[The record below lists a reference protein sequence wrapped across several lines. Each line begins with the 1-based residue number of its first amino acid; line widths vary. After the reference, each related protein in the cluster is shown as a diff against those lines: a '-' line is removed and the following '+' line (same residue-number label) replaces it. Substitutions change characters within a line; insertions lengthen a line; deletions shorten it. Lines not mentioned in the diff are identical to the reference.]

1 MAKKKK
7 RMRGLSLLMSFILC
21 VGFCLGG
28 IPSKEIFADSEGQEE
43 VATPGDP
50 AGQDEET
57 VKGEP
62 GNEQDSLQIKG
73 QADEQDG
80 EQIKEPNDGQSGESN
95 DGQNNGQNDG
105 QHGESND
112 GQNNGQNDGQ
122 HGDPNDGQNDGQNNQ
137 NNARQIQIQFTGK
150 DKGEGKFEF
159 TVDDI
164 VFTAT
169 FVGGKVNDAKDT
181 WTVTDG
187 DYSCKISFSDTFD
200 RDKYEVK
207 LLSTT
212 DDFAAPLKMTGDN
225 EALVFDESYH
235 LQDTMKLTFVKRSNN
250 GQGNQ
255 GPAPGNATAVINLSG
270 PEGNWNLSP
279 IVYEPYDVENSDGTW
294 SAPYARY
301 AFVADLSINKG
312 ERTEGIGH
320 YDKKSDV
327 KGLAKQE
334 ITFNKG
340 DNDTTASF
348 TFATNWGDRIEEI
361 IINNKK
367 YNIPLNY
374 DNRYDWLVAFNGQ
387 NISFDINVD
396 LPQPDKDGK
405 YNFDVQLKVRP
416 ITEKECFIGNFLW
429 SKDEHFAPDGPD
441 PSDLYIGHSSLILES
456 VDFNNGK
463 ENIHWQIDVED
474 DGTDQEYA
482 YEKDGVKYDYAHF
495 SMKYPPDDCSMGEMV
510 IPEGAEVTM
519 KIVPEYGYQV
529 KYFTG
534 VDFDEGNVKLQ
545 GGQCEFTFIVGRG
558 NFHIGAKVEEQADDV
573 VSESSF
579 ITGGGVVVPEG
590 LINSGSAR
598 INITD
603 PELSEEKKD
612 EFLDVAFD
620 EGLDIKAIVD
630 LNLKQVYFKGMGDD
644 TQVWEN
650 DIDLTKMDDD
660 ESILV
665 GLEMPEGMT
674 EEDGVAIIHNIDD
687 GEEFEVIEPLGI
699 VDGLVVFETRG
710 FSNYALAVEDAFEEP
725 SDDWDRVDVK
735 DKETGVSASILAPDS
750 ADNYKLVVKD
760 ELEGDS
766 PEETAAVKKAMGIP
780 DEYEVLRGYSVT
792 VVSSDPDVVGEF
804 YGRKPIISIPISDLT
819 DKYENFTV
827 LAVYDNGA
835 IDEDGLGFDYEFIT
849 PTIKDGM
856 AVFEA
861 EIGGTFVILGIEKK
875 AAQEADI
882 EPAKN
887 ADTSPA
893 TGDSSDPALMFMLLI
908 ASAGMIILLRKKSK
922 EDGREQ

>member
-1 MAKKKK
+1 MTKKKK
-7 RMRGLSLLMSFILC
+7 KLRGLSLLLSFILC

-28 IPSKEIFADSEGQEE
+28 IPSKVSFADSE
-43 VATPGDP
+43 
-50 AGQDEET
+50 
-57 VKGEP
+57 
-62 GNEQDSLQIKG
+62 EQDSIQSR
-73 QADEQDG
+73 DSE
-80 EQIKEPNDGQSGESN
+80 DGQD
-95 DGQNNGQNDG
+95 DGQ
-105 QHGESND
+105 
-112 GQNNGQNDGQ
+112 
-122 HGDPNDGQNDGQNNQ
+122 NDGQNDGQDGGQDGGQEGEQNDQGEQ
-137 NNARQIQIQFTGK
+137 NNARQIQIKFAGA
-150 DKGEGKFEF
+150 DKGSGVYEF

-169 FVGGKVNDAKDT
+169 FFIGDTVSDTINEAKDT
-181 WTVTDG
+181 WTVTEG
-187 DYSCKISFSDTFD
+187 DNAKIRFSDTFD
-200 RDKYEVK
+200 RDNYDVV
-207 LLSTT
+207 LASIT
-212 DDFAAPLKMTGDN
+212 DDFTAKLTMTGDN
-225 EALVFDESYH
+225 EALVFDDGYN
-235 LQDTMKLTFVKRSNN
+235 LQDTMQLTFVKKDNEQN
-250 GQGNQ
+250 EPGPQGNSV
-255 GPAPGNATAVINLSG
+255 AVINISG
-270 PEGNWNLSP
+270 PEGSWNLAP
-279 IVYEPYDVENSDGTW
+279 IVYEPYDVENSDGTF
-294 SAPYARY
+294 SAPYSRY
-301 AFVADLSINKG
+301 AFVADLSING
-312 ERTEGIGH
+312 GSRTEGIGH
-320 YDKKSDV
+320 YDKKADIA
-327 KGLAKQE
+327 GLATQE
-334 ITFNKG
+334 IGFNKG
-340 DNDTTASF
+340 DNDTSASF

-367 YNIPLNY
+367 YNVPLNY

-387 NISFDINVD
+387 NISFDIDVD

-482 YEKDGVKYDYAHF
+482 YEKDGIKYDYAHF

-510 IPEGAEVTM
+510 IPEGAAVTM

-573 VSESSF
+573 VSESSI

-603 PELSEEKKD
+603 PELSEDKKD

-735 DKETGVSASILAPDS
+735 DKDTGVSASILAPDS
-750 ADNYKLVVKD
+750 ADNYKLVVED

-766 PEETAAVKKAMGIP
+766 PEEIAAVKKAMGIP

-835 IDEDGLGFDYEFIT
+835 IDEDGSGFDYEFIT